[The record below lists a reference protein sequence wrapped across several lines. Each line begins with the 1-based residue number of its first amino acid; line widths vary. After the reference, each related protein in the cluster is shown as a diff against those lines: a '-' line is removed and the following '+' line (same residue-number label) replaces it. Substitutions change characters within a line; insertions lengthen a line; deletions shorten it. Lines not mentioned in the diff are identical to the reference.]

1 MAKNIG
7 EYDEM
12 RAKLHLIELRD
23 ARKAVTI
30 GGKKV
35 LVRTVK
41 NDGVECKSLPAGTV

>member
-23 ARKAVTI
+23 AAKPVTI
-30 GGKKV
+30 NGK
-35 LVRTVK
+35 TVTILEWLAAQHK
-41 NDGVECKSLPAGTV
+41 

>member
-23 ARKAVTI
+23 AGKTVTI
-30 GGKKV
+30 GGKNV
-35 LVRTVK
+35 IVRTVK
-41 NDGVECKSLPAGTV
+41 NDGVECAPLPV

>member
-23 ARKAVTI
+23 A
-30 GGKKV
+30 GK
-35 LVRTVK
+35 TVVIAGK
-41 NDGVECKSLPAGTV
+41 NVVVSTVWAK